1 MKPGV
6 STKLQKRI
14 DDDRNSKLQSLVSE
28 LSVRHRTMTIGDG
41 RVEMELNAH
50 EKDGEPKRAALLIS
64 VGGAD
69 RQLKA
74 LQRYTDQLFT
84 PQTRAW
90 MRIAELLDAA
100 QVDPAISINPEA
112 VEFLSTMNVLA
123 SPAWG
128 HWKLSEVLQPLAD
141 HVKSENARI
150 VASQKNEAPRLW
162 VFLKWASRTDQG
174 QSKAAFARQYAP
186 LVKKEFGLIVT
197 PETIARDWLP
207 RARK

>member
-1 MKPGV
+1 M
-6 STKLQKRI
+6 
-14 DDDRNSKLQSLVSE
+14 
-28 LSVRHRTMTIGDG
+28 GDG

-69 RQLKA
+69 QQLKA
-74 LQRYTDQLFT
+74 LQRYTDELFT

-141 HVKSENARI
+141 YVKSENARI

-162 VFLKWASRTDQG
+162 VFLKWASRIDQG

-197 PETIARDWLP
+197 SETIARDWLP
-207 RARK
+207 RNRK

>member
-14 DDDRNSKLQSLVSE
+14 DDDRNSKLRSLVSE
-28 LSVRHRTMTIGDG
+28 LSVRHRTMTMGDG

-69 RQLKA
+69 QQLKA
-74 LQRYTDQLFT
+74 LQRYTDELFT

-141 HVKSENARI
+141 YVKSENARI

-162 VFLKWASRTDQG
+162 VFLKWASRIDQG

-197 PETIARDWLP
+197 SETIARDWLP